1 MGIHFKMNIEAVYE
15 TPERTVVLTT
25 GARYEFDKGPHNGVV
40 SCYQRLNQERLV
52 AHIAFSHPFA
62 SLSVEH
68 QDSESVVLHQIV
80 NDTWYTKLVIRADG
94 VLEIYSMPRLT
105 LQFNGAF
112 LPTYSG
118 RRDGHTLLLDEI
130 GGIGVYPCDWFKL
143 RDEVN
148 LTSRNWQ
155 LQYEGDRFCRMYVSV
170 LPPRPFDWARSYR
183 DRIAHWG
190 VNPPWTFGSYPST
203 EMITAAAETANILV
217 LHTQIW
223 LGKLSRHGIALQTE
237 EQTTEDSSYCSYA
250 YQAVDE
256 AALHQ
261 VVQTAHHLGMK
272 VVPYFSPTFSMSS
285 GADFLGMVQS
295 TLDQYGFDG
304 AYFDGVTFDLREGY
318 ELVRKARK
326 MLGDRI
332 LYIHSTWEPL
342 MSRAVYCPFI
352 DTYADYIL
360 RGEHP
365 ADFDD
370 DTYLRYV
377 LAGFNASNAIG
388 MVCHCYYPAEFVQR
402 IIDKTLSFN
411 GRFYLALPET
421 ATEQVLKD
429 DYLPRLDTEAR
440 ERGYL

>member
-1 MGIHFKMNIEAVYE
+1 MGAHLKMNVEAVYE
-15 TPERTVVLTT
+15 TAERTIVLTT
-25 GARYEFDKGPHNGVV
+25 GARYEFDKGVHKGIV

-52 AHIAFSHPFA
+52 AHITFGHPFA

-68 QDSESVVLHQIV
+68 QDKDSVVLHQIV
-80 NDTWYTKLVIRADG
+80 QSTWYTKLVIRADG
-94 VLEIYSMPRLT
+94 VLEIYSMPRLE
-105 LQFNGAF
+105 LQFAGAF
-112 LPTYSG
+112 LPTYTG

-130 GGIGVYPCDWFKL
+130 GGIGVYPCAWFKL
-143 RDEVN
+143 RDDIG
-148 LTSRNWQ
+148 LATRNWQ
-155 LQYEGDRFCRMYVSV
+155 LQYEGDRFCRMYVAV

-190 VNPPWTFGSYPST
+190 VNPPWSFGHYPSA
-203 EMITAAAETANILV
+203 EMITSAAEYANIFV

-223 LGKLSRHGIALQTE
+223 KGKLSRLGVDLLTE
-237 EQTTEDSSYCSYA
+237 EQITEDSSYCSYA

-261 VVQTAHHLGMK
+261 VVQTAHNLGMK

-285 GADFLGMVQS
+285 GADFLEMVQR

-304 AYFDGVTFDLREGY
+304 AYFDGITFDLQQGY
-318 ELVRKARK
+318 ELVRQARK
-326 MLGDRI
+326 MLGNRI

-342 MSRAVYCPFI
+342 MSRSVYCPFI

-365 ADFDD
+365 ADFEDD
-370 DTYLRYV
+370 AYLRYV
-377 LAGFNASNAIG
+377 LAGYNTSNTIG
-388 MVCHCYYPAEFVQR
+388 MVCHCYYPTEFVQR

-429 DYLPRLDTEAR
+429 SYLPRLVAEGR